1 MIDEKRPF
9 FAHLKELRD
18 RLLVCVIA
26 VGIAFLIT
34 YAFKERIFEFLMQ
47 PFITVMPAGS
57 SFIFTN
63 VTEAFLPYFKIAIV
77 TAVFLGSP
85 MLLYEIW
92 MFVAPGLYEKEK
104 SYVYP
109 FIIFGSLLFIT
120 GALFCYYFVLPVLF
134 RFFVSYA
141 SEFVVPMPSL
151 KEYMS
156 LTLKLLITFGFV
168 FLMPL
173 IAYYLA
179 KAGIINH
186 RLLSAKRRY
195 AILGI
200 FVVSAVITPPELT
213 SQLLFVI
220 PLIGLYEVSIIIAR
234 IFGKKKK
241 PEGDTEEKPEDKA
254 EDKTEGKPEDKTGES
269 TDASA

>member
-1 MIDEKRPF
+1 
-9 FAHLKELRD
+9 
-18 RLLVCVIA
+18 
-26 VGIAFLIT
+26 
-34 YAFKERIFEFLMQ
+34 
-47 PFITVMPAGS
+47 
-57 SFIFTN
+57 
-63 VTEAFLPYFKIAIV
+63 
-77 TAVFLGSP
+77 
-85 MLLYEIW
+85 
-92 MFVAPGLYEKEK
+92 
-104 SYVYP
+104 
-109 FIIFGSLLFIT
+109 
-120 GALFCYYFVLPVLF
+120 
-134 RFFVSYA
+134 
-141 SEFVVPMPSL
+141 
-151 KEYMS
+151 
-156 LTLKLLITFGFV
+156 
-168 FLMPL
+168 MPL

-269 TDASA
+269 TDVSA

>member
-1 MIDEKRPF
+1 MIDEKKPF
-9 FAHLKELRD
+9 FAHLKEFRD

-34 YAFKERIFEFLMQ
+34 YGFKERIFEFLMR
-47 PFITVMPAGS
+47 PFIVVMPAGS

-63 VTEAFLPYFKIAIV
+63 VTEAFLTYFKIAIV
-77 TAVFLGSP
+77 FLGSP
-85 MLLYEIW
+85 VLLYEIW
-92 MFVAPGLYEKEK
+92 MFVGPGLYEKEK

-109 FIIFGSLLFIT
+109 FIIFGSLLFIV
-120 GALFCYYFVLPVLF
+120 GALFCYFFVLPILF

-173 IAYYLA
+173 VAYYLA

-241 PEGDTEEKPEDKA
+241 PEESTEEKPEEKTEEKT
-254 EDKTEGKPEDKTGES
+254 EDKTEES
-269 TDASA
+269 VDVPT

>member
-1 MIDEKRPF
+1 MIDEKKPF
-9 FAHLKELRD
+9 FAHLKEFRD

-26 VGIAFLIT
+26 VGVAFIIT
-34 YAFKERIFEFLMQ
+34 YAFKEKIFAFLMQ

-63 VTEAFLPYFKIAIV
+63 VTEAFLTYFKISIV
-77 TAVFLGSP
+77 AAVFLGSP
-85 MLLYEIW
+85 VLLYEIW
-92 MFVAPGLYEKEK
+92 MFVGPGLYEKEK

-109 FIIFGSLLFIT
+109 FIIFGSLLFIV
-120 GALFCYYFVLPVLF
+120 GALFCYFFVLPILF

-173 IAYYLA
+173 VAYYLA

-234 IFGKKKK
+234 IFGKK
-241 PEGDTEEKPEDKA
+241 EKPEDKTEETTEA
-254 EDKTEGKPEDKTGES
+254 KTEDEAKDKTEGS
-269 TDASA
+269 TDVSA